1 MKLFKLVVTQLSVKI
16 EQTEFMASLYLYI
29 REHLPY
35 KVHTDFSHCSI
46 KCLWTTIRPKWLPRH
61 ISRKAIAVVY
71 FPPLTSNQDMET
83 FYNYF
88 YYCIETLVLES
99 TETAFIVTNDFNP
112 NSNNFNKK
120 HLETLCGL
128 KQVIRILTGEG
139 ATSDLIFL
147 ILDLI
152 QMLHPFTPIP

>member
-1 MKLFKLVVTQLSVKI
+1 
-16 EQTEFMASLYLYI
+16 
-29 REHLPY
+29 
-35 KVHTDFSHCSI
+35 
-46 KCLWTTIRPKWLPRH
+46 
-61 ISRKAIAVVY
+61 
-71 FPPLTSNQDMET
+71 MET

-139 ATSDLIFL
+139 ATSDLIF
-147 ILDLI
+147 
-152 QMLHPFTPIP
+152 